1 MCSIGVKNDK
11 SEGLNQGLVK
21 GLNVLKNKQNFTA
34 FEDDEND
41 ELQAIDA
48 NQGLHNDLSRTK
60 NVVYI
65 KH

>member
-1 MCSIGVKNDK
+1 MSTTTKHPR
-11 SEGLNQGLVK
+11 
-21 GLNVLKNKQNFTA
+21 LKFKIHKINKQNFTA